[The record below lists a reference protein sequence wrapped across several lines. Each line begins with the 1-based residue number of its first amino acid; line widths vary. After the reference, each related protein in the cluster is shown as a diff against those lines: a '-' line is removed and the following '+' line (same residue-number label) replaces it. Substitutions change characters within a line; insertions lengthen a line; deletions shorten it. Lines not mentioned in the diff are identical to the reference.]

1 MELKAF
7 SARLV
12 GMAPW
17 ICAFFLAFLPA
28 WASAGTFQLS
38 ASVDRTQLELGDSLQ
53 FTLSLTVD
61 GSLTFQP
68 NVVTPTFDGFDAQGP
83 SQSYSSSWINGAST
97 LVYTWTWELEAKKAG
112 RMILGPYRASAKDAL
127 NGNIDRSTDP
137 IVIMVQRPK
146 GLNYPLPSQA
156 ASGSQSGQEPEPD
169 AGSLRGIKPDR
180 GIPWVLMAEAFGG
193 LLLLLIILA
202 LIGQHNPPQ
211 VVEEPLP
218 ADPAQA
224 AIARLDRAQRDYLS
238 GADGR
243 LYAIKVGEAL
253 RLYLRQRLDL
263 RAGLTLGEAIR
274 TLRLQAPQV
283 QPQRVGVLRQRLEL
297 LLYGGSEFRL
307 EDREQLDLDARGL
320 IRGLET
326 ARKLTPAQQAL
337 SKTLTRMAEL
347 WKEGQAK
354 SAWMGMRSATV
365 EHVRKAQG
373 LGPAPLPQAALARAL
388 RSFDAPELIRSLDSL
403 ASEAPPRGYYAE
415 TLADRLL
422 RLAQALDS
430 LGPDR
435 LNNGAEASEKNRE
448 PGDDSGPDD
457 EGEA

>member
-17 ICAFFLAFLPA
+17 ICALFLAFLPA

-38 ASVDRTQLELGDSLQ
+38 ASVDRTELELGDSLQ

-112 RMILGPYRASAKDAL
+112 RLVLGPYHASAKDAL
-127 NGNIDRSTDP
+127 NGDIQRSTDP
-137 IVIMVQRPK
+137 IVVTVHRPK

-156 ASGSQSGQEPEPD
+156 AGSQSGQEPD

-180 GIPWVLMAEAFGG
+180 GIPWALMAEAFGG
-193 LLLLLIILA
+193 LLLLLVVFA

-224 AIARLDRAQRDYLS
+224 AIARLDRAQKDYLS

-274 TLRLQAPQV
+274 TLRLQAPHV
-283 QPQRVGVLRQRLEL
+283 QPQRVGALRQRLEL
-297 LLYGGSEFRL
+297 LLYGGSEFRP

-337 SKTLTRMAEL
+337 SKTLARMAGL

-365 EHVRKAQG
+365 EHLRKALG
-373 LGPAPLPQAALARAL
+373 LGPGPLPQAALARAL
-388 RSFDAPELIRSLDSL
+388 RPLDAPELIRSLDSL
-403 ASEAPPRGYYAE
+403 AAEAPPRGYNPE

-422 RLAQALDS
+422 RLAAALDS

-435 LNNGAEASEKNRE
+435 VNGGAEASEKNRE